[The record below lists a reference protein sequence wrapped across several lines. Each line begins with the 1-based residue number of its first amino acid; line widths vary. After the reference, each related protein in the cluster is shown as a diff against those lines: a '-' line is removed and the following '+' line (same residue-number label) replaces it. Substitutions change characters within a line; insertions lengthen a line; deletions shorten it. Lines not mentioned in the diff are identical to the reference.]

1 MELQFLKGI
10 GPKRAA
16 ALEKAGIT
24 SVSDF
29 LNYYPRR
36 YADAEAIQQLRGIIE
51 HLGKSVLVTGE
62 VARQMRMGP
71 NSAFLKVVIQD
82 DSGGVLDIV
91 YFTAADYFAT
101 RYEVGKELLLIGRLG
116 EFGGRAQIV
125 QPEYVEVLG
134 ESTEIQKGGILP
146 FYSLPAALSAA
157 RLTQASIRTI
167 MRSALDLESAA
178 AELAETLPEQL
189 LRDYKL
195 VSRSEAIHSIHFP
208 ESKQALQQAIR
219 RLKYEELFFL
229 QLRLVLERR
238 RNALRSHPGIP
249 FDTRSLS
256 AFINHESQNAS
267 GLIAK
272 FLTKLPFE
280 LTPAQFR
287 VLREIAWDMSKKAT
301 GGIPLNKPMHR
312 LLQGDVGSGKTIV
325 ALLAI
330 LSAIENGYQCVLMA
344 PTEILAEQHYAT
356 LTNFLEGLPLTITL
370 LTGGL
375 KKKEKAFALSDIADG
390 RTNIAVGTHAL
401 IEEGVRFDRLG
412 FVVIDEQ
419 HRFGVAQRKKLLE
432 KAYQNGEE
440 SGAKHAPD
448 VLIMTATPIP
458 RTLSLTLYGDLD
470 VSVIDEYPK
479 NRKPIVTKL
488 LYQEEH
494 EKLYQSIRNAVKL
507 RGEQVFVVYPLVD
520 ESQKSDLAAATAS
533 FEELSA
539 IMPDIRF
546 GLLHG
551 RLSSNEKLQ
560 SMVDFKEKKV
570 DVLVATTVV
579 EVGID
584 IPNATAIIIE
594 HAERFGLAQL
604 HQLRGRVGRGSAQS
618 FCILVAS
625 DKLKA
630 RTDGKETSA
639 QIEYRE
645 IALKRLET
653 MVRTTNGFEI
663 AEVDLEIRGPGE
675 FFGTK
680 QSGLPE
686 LQIADVIRDAKMFQ
700 TAHDDATELTKADPN
715 LRKPEHTD
723 TRRTF
728 LARFQSAESF
738 LGIG

>member
-1 MELQFLKGI
+1 VELQFLKGI

-16 ALEKAGIT
+16 AFEKAGIT
-24 SVSDF
+24 NVSDL

-36 YADAEAIQQLRGIIE
+36 YADAEAVQKLRGILE
-51 HLGKSVLVTGE
+51 YLGKSILVTGR
-62 VARQMRMGP
+62 VVSRMRMGP
-71 NSAFLKVVIQD
+71 RSAFLKVVIQD
-82 DSGGVLDIV
+82 DSGGTLDLV
-91 YFTAADYFAT
+91 YFQAADYFES
-101 RYEVGKELLLIGRLG
+101 RFEIGKELMLIGRLA
-116 EFGGRAQIV
+116 EFGGRAQVV

-134 ESTEIQKGGILP
+134 ESAEIQKGGILP
-146 FYSLPAALSAA
+146 FYSLPAALSSA
-157 RLTQASIRTI
+157 RLTQPSIRTI
-167 MRSALDLESAA
+167 MRSALDHEHAK
-178 AELAETLPEQL
+178 AELTETLPPEL
-189 LRDYKL
+189 LRNYRL
-195 VSRSEAIHSIHFP
+195 IGRSAAIHSIHFP
-208 ESKQALQQAIR
+208 ESKESLQQAIR

-249 FDTRSLS
+249 FDTRSLN
-256 AFINHESQNAS
+256 AFINNESQDAH
-267 GLIAK
+267 GLIAQ
-272 FLTKLPFE
+272 FLNKLPFE

-287 VLREIAWDMSKKAT
+287 VLREIAWDMSKQAV
-301 GGIPLNKPMHR
+301 GGVVANKPMHR

-325 ALLAI
+325 ALLAM
-330 LSAIENGYQCVLMA
+330 LAAIENGYQAVLMA
-344 PTEILAEQHYAT
+344 PTEILAEQHSAT
-356 LTNFLEGLPLTITL
+356 LQNFLEGLPINITL

-375 KKKEKAFALSDIADG
+375 KKKEKTLALAEIAEG
-390 RTNIAVGTHAL
+390 TAHIAVGTHAL
-401 IEEGVRFDRLG
+401 LEEGVRFDRLG

-419 HRFGVAQRKKLLE
+419 HKFGVAQRKKLLE
-432 KAYQNGEE
+432 KAYQTGEE
-440 SGAKHAPD
+440 TGAKHAPD

-479 NRKPIVTKL
+479 NRKPIITKL
-488 LYQEEH
+488 LYQDEH
-494 EKLYQSIRNAVKL
+494 EKLYQSIRNAVQQ
-507 RGEQVFVVYPLVD
+507 RGEQVFVVYPLVE

-533 FEELSA
+533 FDELSA

-551 RLSSNEKLQ
+551 RLASKEKLQ
-560 SMVDFKEKKV
+560 SMIDFKEKKV

-604 HQLRGRVGRGSAQS
+604 HQLRGRVGRGPAQS

-625 DKLKA
+625 DKLRP

-686 LQIADVIRDAKMFQ
+686 LQIADVIRDSKMFQ

-715 LRKPEHTD
+715 LRKPEHSD
-723 TRRTF
+723 TRKTF

>member
-1 MELQFLKGI
+1 VELQFLKGI

-16 ALEKAGIT
+16 AFVKAGIT
-24 SVSDF
+24 NVAEL

-36 YADAEAIQQLRGIIE
+36 YADAEAVQQLRGIIE
-51 HLGKSVLVTGE
+51 HLGKSVLVSGR
-62 VARQMRMGP
+62 VVSLQRMGP
-71 NSAFLKVVIQD
+71 RSAFLKIVIKD

-91 YFTAADYFAT
+91 YFTAAEYFAT
-101 RYEVGKELLLIGRLG
+101 RYQVGAELLLIGRLG
-116 EFGGRAQIV
+116 EFAGRVQIV

-134 ESTEIQKGGILP
+134 ESAEIQKGGILP
-146 FYSLPAALSAA
+146 FYSLPAALSTA
-157 RLTQASIRTI
+157 RLSQASIRTI
-167 MRSALDLESAA
+167 MRSALDHDSGKP
-178 AELAETLPEQL
+178 ELTETLPEQL
-189 LRDYKL
+189 LRRYKL
-195 VSRSEAIHSIHFP
+195 ITRSEAIHSIHFP
-208 ESKQALQQAIR
+208 ESKPALEQAIR

-229 QLRLVLERR
+229 QLRLALERR
-238 RNALRSHPGIP
+238 RNALRSHPGIT
-249 FDTRSLS
+249 FDTRSLN
-256 AFINHESQNAS
+256 AFINHESNARQ
-267 GLIAK
+267 GLISQ
-272 FLTKLPFE
+272 FLKKLPFE

-287 VLREIAWDMSKKAT
+287 VLREIAWDMSKQASS
-301 GGIPLNKPMHR
+301 GVVVHKPMHR

-325 ALLAI
+325 ALLAM
-330 LSAIENGYQCVLMA
+330 LAAIENGYQCTLMA

-356 LTNFLEGLPLTITL
+356 LANFLEGLPLTITL

-375 KKKEKAFALSDIADG
+375 KKKDRAFALSDIAEG
-390 RTNIAVGTHAL
+390 RTHIAVGTHAL

-419 HRFGVAQRKKLLE
+419 HRFGVAQRKRLLE
-432 KAYQNGEE
+432 KAYQTGEE
-440 SGAKHAPD
+440 TGAKHAPD

-479 NRKPIVTKL
+479 NRKPVITKL
-488 LYQEEH
+488 LYQDEH
-494 EKLYQSIRNAVKL
+494 EKLYQSIRNAVKQ
-507 RGEQVFVVYPLVD
+507 RSEQVFVVYPLVE

-551 RLSSNEKLQ
+551 RLNSKDKLQ
-560 SMVDFKEKKV
+560 SMLDFKEKKV

-604 HQLRGRVGRGSAQS
+604 HQLRGRVGRGAAQS
-618 FCILVAS
+618 YCILVAS
-625 DKLKA
+625 DKLRP
-630 RTDGKETSA
+630 RTDGKETSQ

-645 IALKRLET
+645 IALRRLET
-653 MVRTTNGFEI
+653 MVRTNNGFEI

-700 TAHDDATELTKADPN
+700 TAHDDAADLTKADPN
-715 LRKPEHTD
+715 LRKPEHSE
-723 TRRTF
+723 TRKAF
-728 LARFQSAESF
+728 LARFQAAESF